1 MILRKDLA
9 TIISDRFTQ
18 RGGKR
23 IPKYLADWFI
33 EYFFEA
39 LKIALSEDGYV
50 KIRNYIVLER
60 VESPEHIKKMP
71 NGDIVTVPSRTRIRV
86 RFNDKYVKDIENGI
100 YKESIDRGN
109 DSFK

>member
-39 LKIALSEDGYV
+39 LKIALAEDGYV
-50 KIRNYIVLER
+50 KIRNYVVIER
-60 VESPEHIKKMP
+60 VESPEHIKQIPTGKR
-71 NGDIVTVPSRTRIRV
+71 IVVPARTRIRV
-86 RFNDKYVKDIENGI
+86 RFNDKYIQDIEDGI
-100 YKESIDRGN
+100 YKESID
-109 DSFK
+109 K